1 MKRKATKYIVIH
13 CSATRPEMDIGVE
26 EIRKW
31 HMAKGWSD
39 VGYHFVIRRNGKVE
53 KGRIINDIGAHVAGY
68 NAVSVGVCLVG
79 GLNGNGRAVN
89 NFTQEQMES
98 LVSTVQYLKGLYPSA
113 EVLGHRDLSPDKN
126 NDGKITP
133 DEWLKACPCFDVREW
148 WAAVQK

>member
-1 MKRKATKYIVIH
+1 
-13 CSATRPEMDIGVE
+13 
-26 EIRKW
+26 
-31 HMAKGWSD
+31 
-39 VGYHFVIRRNGKVE
+39 
-53 KGRIINDIGAHVAGY
+53 
-68 NAVSVGVCLVG
+68 
-79 GLNGNGRAVN
+79 
-89 NFTQEQMES
+89 MES